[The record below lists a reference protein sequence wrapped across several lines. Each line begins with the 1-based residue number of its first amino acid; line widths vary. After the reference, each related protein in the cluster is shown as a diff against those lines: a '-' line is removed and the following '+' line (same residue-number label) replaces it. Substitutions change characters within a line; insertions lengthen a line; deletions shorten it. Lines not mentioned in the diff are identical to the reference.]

1 MENGFSKFRLSLRK
15 RQIFRKRFE
24 VNECFNIFYKMLL
37 EFHDFSDNINGTALI
52 MRFYEK
58 GGFREKSHTKRT
70 ETLTVVSKSLRI
82 KWFNFS
88 RVWIFKRNFFNKAAL
103 NNIIYWVS
111 AIYLPLLE
119 RSFHFWGR
127 SDIEL
132 ACSQRILRKPPITVE
147 TSLNIN
153 TILVRKTQSKYPIE
167 SYDDMWIDVEE
178 SIHSTSGTTLSLKS
192 KKFVWEKRNNS
203 NQQYKNQVL

>member
-88 RVWIFKRNFFNKAAL
+88 RV
-103 NNIIYWVS
+103 
-111 AIYLPLLE
+111 
-119 RSFHFWGR
+119 
-127 SDIEL
+127 
-132 ACSQRILRKPPITVE
+132 
-147 TSLNIN
+147 
-153 TILVRKTQSKYPIE
+153 
-167 SYDDMWIDVEE
+167 
-178 SIHSTSGTTLSLKS
+178 
-192 KKFVWEKRNNS
+192 
-203 NQQYKNQVL
+203 